1 MELLLLLTAPTSA
14 TRVLVT
20 SAPTMGDTTS
30 SAIVSRLDTSAAA
43 IPLADS
49 MQVISW
55 RWRPSISWREAT
67 NLDLLFAIPSVS
79 AATCLGLLN
88 GSFREKQFRCYASRR
103 EDLFAAKLSCKSYDG
118 LKLLRRSKIFIA
130 TGQQNPVQ
138 LRRSCIQFDLPARR
152 SVIEHRV
159 P

>member
-1 MELLLLLTAPTSA
+1 MELLRLLTAPTSA
-14 TRVLVT
+14 TRFLVT

-30 SAIVSRLDTSAAA
+30 SAIVSRLDSSAAA

-49 MQVISW
+49 MQVDFMAVAAIDKLEGSYQ
-55 RWRPSISWREAT
+55 
-67 NLDLLFAIPSVS
+67 LGFAICYSKRLS
-79 AATCLGLLN
+79 CDLSWLAQWKL
-88 GSFREKQFRCYASRR
+88 SRKQFRCYASRR
-103 EDLFAAKLSCKSYDG
+103 EDLFAAKLSCKGYDG

-130 TGQQNPVQ
+130 KGQENSVQ
-138 LRRSCIQFDLPARR
+138 LRRSGIQFDLPARR